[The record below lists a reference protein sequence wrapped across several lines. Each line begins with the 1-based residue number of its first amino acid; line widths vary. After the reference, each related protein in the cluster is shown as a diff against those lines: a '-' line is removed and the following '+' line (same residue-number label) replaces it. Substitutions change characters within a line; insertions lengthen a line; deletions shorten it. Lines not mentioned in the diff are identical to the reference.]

1 MPNKAPNP
9 TILST
14 NFLSTSSLSFGNS
27 ALEDLTLSSLM
38 PNKTPNHTLPST
50 NFIFTSPSKS
60 LKILQIHSLPGPKVT
75 AFQIPRETTLHKP
88 RETILHKT
96 ERPPSTEP
104 GRPPSTEPGR
114 PSSIVPRRPPST
126 KPWRPP
132 LEPGRPPSK
141 EPRKWRPSSIE
152 TEYRILHNLFY
163 FSQDQDWTLLLELHL
178 VGA

>member
-1 MPNKAPNP
+1 MPKKAPNP

-60 LKILQIHSLPGPKVT
+60 LKILQIHSLPGPKEI

-104 GRPPSTEPGR
+104 GRPPPQNQGDH
-114 PSSIVPRRPPST
+114 PP
-126 KPWRPP
+126 
-132 LEPGRPPSK
+132 
-141 EPRKWRPSSIE
+141 
-152 TEYRILHNLFY
+152 
-163 FSQDQDWTLLLELHL
+163 
-178 VGA
+178 